1 MKQLVKHSTFDFV
14 FLIIKVTVSIS
25 SQQVAIKI
33 LLMLKL
39 HILFQLGT
47 SISRKSIM
55 SYIVNNSHH
64 NNGTTIYI

>member
-55 SYIVNNSHH
+55 SFQPLHS
-64 NNGTTIYI
+64 

>member
-64 NNGTTIYI
+64 NNDTTIYI